1 MKKLSR
7 NERIGATVIALIAI
21 ILIVITYLIAGSR
34 QRGEVAGD
42 VTITIEQRSDTT
54 EGREESQAK
63 PEKEAANAESD
74 TTKTKKRKTGKK
86 GKRGKSAKRGK
97 SSTKSSKTKSTKKRE
112 ANPMPPR
119 DLLRDS
125 IPKQKYRD
133 T

>member
-7 NERIGATVIALIAI
+7 NERIGAAVIALIAI

-42 VTITIEQRSDTT
+42 VTITIEQRGDTT
-54 EGREESQAK
+54 ESREESQAK
-63 PEKEAANAESD
+63 PEKEAANAEYD

-86 GKRGKSAKRGK
+86 GKRGKSGK

-119 DLLRDS
+119 DLLRDT

>member
-54 EGREESQAK
+54 ESREESQAT

-119 DLLRDS
+119 DLLRDT

>member
-42 VTITIEQRSDTT
+42 VTITIEQRGDTT
-54 EGREESQAK
+54 ESREESQAK

>member
-54 EGREESQAK
+54 ESREESQAK
-63 PEKEAANAESD
+63 PKKEAANAESD

-119 DLLRDS
+119 DLLRDT

>member
-42 VTITIEQRSDTT
+42 VTITIEQRGDTT
-54 EGREESQAK
+54 ESREESQAK

-86 GKRGKSAKRGK
+86 GKKGKSGK

-112 ANPMPPR
+112 TNPMPPR

>member
-42 VTITIEQRSDTT
+42 VTITIEQRGDTT
-54 EGREESQAK
+54 ESREESQAK

-97 SSTKSSKTKSTKKRE
+97 SSTKSSKNKSTKKRE
-112 ANPMPPR
+112 ANPIPPR
-119 DLLRDS
+119 DLLRDT

>member
-86 GKRGKSAKRGK
+86 GKKGKSGK

-112 ANPMPPR
+112 TNPMPPR
-119 DLLRDS
+119 DLLRDT

>member
-7 NERIGATVIALIAI
+7 NERIGAAVIALIAI

-42 VTITIEQRSDTT
+42 VTITIEQRGDTT
-54 EGREESQAK
+54 ESREESQAK

-86 GKRGKSAKRGK
+86 GKKGKSGK

-119 DLLRDS
+119 DLLRDT

>member
-42 VTITIEQRSDTT
+42 VTITIEQRGDTT
-54 EGREESQAK
+54 ESREESQAK

-112 ANPMPPR
+112 ANPIPPR
-119 DLLRDS
+119 DLLRDT
-125 IPKQKYRD
+125 IPTNPKQKK
-133 T
+133 